1 MAKKNKRKVA
11 TIQQINV
18 SQITQPKIIGT
29 CKIEIDVLAER
40 EELIKQNTFLRNQ
53 NAEFCRKLE
62 ISEILLRDRDERLEK
77 EHLIIEELKRENEKL
92 IEENAELRRR
102 INVMESVIITLK
114 SEIDIIKFDKLRE
127 NIIFA
132 IQGANGYH
140 KLETRIDRNYVQ
152 YLRNLKI
159 DGNEQAHYINNDV
172 NKRDT
177 PELANYKDVRL
188 LQILEDHRIKEVL
201 DDIEYDYEVG
211 FIDAV
216 KGVLKKVINSPIV
229 EPSKIEK
236 SRIDRYW
243 K

>member
-1 MAKKNKRKVA
+1 MSRKRKTA
-11 TIQQINV
+11 TIQPSQQVNMV
-18 SQITQPKIIGT
+18 QITQPKIIGT

-53 NAEFCRKLE
+53 NTELCRKLE
-62 ISEILLRDRDERLEK
+62 ISEILLHERDERLEK
-77 EHLIIEELKRENEKL
+77 DHITIEELTKKNEKL
-92 IEENAELRRR
+92 TKENAELRNR
-102 INVMESVIITLK
+102 ICILEEKIDTLTY
-114 SEIDIIKFDKLRE
+114 DKLRK

-140 KLETRIDRNYVQ
+140 KLENRIDRNYVQ
-152 YLRNLKI
+152 YLRDLKI
-159 DGNEQAHYINNDV
+159 DRNEQAHYINNDA

-177 PELANYKDVRL
+177 PELANYKGARL
-188 LQILEDHRIKEVL
+188 LQVLENPNIKEVL
-201 DDIEYDYEVG
+201 DDIEFDYDVG

-216 KGVLKKVINSPIV
+216 KGVLKKVIITPCI
-229 EPSKIEK
+229 EPATIEK